1 MRLSMRGS
9 TTSRAGSRRAARGF
23 TMIELL
29 AVLGILAVLL
39 VLSLPLAELTAR
51 REREAELR
59 HALGDI
65 RDAIDAYKRMADA
78 GLIQQPSKSGYPPD
92 LQTLVDGVKTNTATT
107 AYFLRSVPQ
116 DPFAVAAS
124 APATASA
131 PDGGWA
137 LRSYRSPPDR
147 PEAGEDVF
155 DVHSR
160 SAEIGLNGIAL
171 SQW

>member
-1 MRLSMRGS
+1 
-9 TTSRAGSRRAARGF
+9 
-23 TMIELL
+23 MIELL

-39 VLSLPLAELTAR
+39 VLSLPLAELVAR
-51 REREAELR
+51 REREAELKQSLW
-59 HALGDI
+59 AI
-65 RDAIDAYKRMADA
+65 RDAIDTYKRMADA
-78 GLIQQPSKSGYPPD
+78 GLIQPSSESGYPPN
-92 LQTLVDGVKTNTATT
+92 LQALVDGARTSTATT
-107 AYFLRSVPQ
+107 AYFMRSVPQ
-116 DPFAVAAS
+116 DPFATSSAAS
-124 APATASA
+124 S